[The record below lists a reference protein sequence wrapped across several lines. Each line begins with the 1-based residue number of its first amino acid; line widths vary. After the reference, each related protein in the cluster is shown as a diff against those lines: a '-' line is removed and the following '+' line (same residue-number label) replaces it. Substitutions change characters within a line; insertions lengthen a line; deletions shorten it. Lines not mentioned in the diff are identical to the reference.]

1 MVKPVGELVGRCPG
15 SQGAVKSMADQLQLP
30 VDSHPLPVT
39 VQALDIYP
47 LTFLQ
52 EGLLFHSLQDGA
64 ECDYLVQV
72 SCRLK
77 GVDHERWRAA
87 WSQVASGV
95 DTLKTAFAWRNVS
108 PPMQIVARDVELQWT
123 LIDCS
128 RQTAAEQER
137 QFDSHLEKDRV
148 SSFNLSR
155 PPLHRMAVFIL
166 GDGAL
171 RFVWT
176 YHHLILDAW
185 SATILLGWVMDT
197 YLTGSH
203 PPSAPFKTYVGW
215 VQKRNTTQAREYW
228 SNLFAEPAL
237 VSSPPFLPPPSE
249 AAERQP
255 QRLKRVLSQAST
267 AHIGQAVIARRLTLA
282 TLVQAAWALTLR
294 DFSLCEDVTFGWVIA
309 DRSVDLKG
317 IDRMVGLMVNT
328 VPIRLR
334 CNPATAAGQFL
345 DEVQAS
351 STLAWDN
358 GRLPLTEIHEIAG
371 LSAGEALF
379 ETVVVFENLPPLRDG
394 TANGVSVQD
403 RRAFWR
409 TSYPISLMVAP
420 GPCLKL
426 EIAYNAAQVEEG
438 AVAALLARM
447 EAYAGALVGLP
458 DQPIGDLVEQAAPV
472 RWQGQQQ
479 PLSEHGL
486 GTQLWGRLVARGHS
500 TALHWGDDARMSA
513 AELALRSET
522 LAQRLRAL
530 GLRPGQLVGTHLD
543 RDAGQVVALLALLKL
558 GCPFLAIDRCL
569 PLERKQYLVADSG
582 VGLVLGQ
589 VGDDLQVCNVQLA
602 GLDASGELV
611 AAPDRVAGG
620 MTLAGSAAYLM
631 YTSGSTGQP
640 KGVIVPAQALENVL
654 ISFTQSPGLSEHDRF
669 LALTTLSFDISL
681 LEIFAPLWSGALLL
695 LAPSELGR
703 DPQRLGQMIA
713 RTTPSV
719 MQATPS
725 IWRLLLQHGWEGRPQ
740 MRAWC
745 GGEALERELADRLLP
760 HVNQLWN
767 LYGPT
772 EATIWALV
780 EQVGAQERTIY
791 LGAPISNMRA
801 YVLDVRGHHVPIG
814 GRGRLFLAGQGL
826 ATGYHGRREATQ
838 AVFVADPFEGGT
850 PSLMYCTGDLVHITE
865 QGRLRYLGRNDGQIK
880 LRGIRL
886 ELAEI
891 EAALSRHTAVVVAAA
906 KLWPDAQGNYDL
918 VGYVV
923 CRTPVSHED
932 IRAAAAAV
940 LPPGSAPACII
951 ELDRLPLSPAG
962 KVDRKLLPEP
972 CQGTQAQDER
982 LHRSQV
988 SEVVAA
994 TWSKVLGVRSV
1005 GQDDDFF
1012 ALGGHSLK
1020 VVAVTSLLNRLFGT
1034 SIALVELFRAPT
1046 LKAYVAKVE
1055 HLINHHCGVARP
1067 APRLVDRD
1075 MWRRLSSSQRQL
1087 WFASHADKE
1096 RRAFQLTCALQIDG
1110 GLDAQVLSQAVE
1122 QLQQRHVALRT
1133 IFCEHAGEPQQKV
1146 LASPQ
1151 RTLRIWDVPERE
1163 AALAQLTLEALSLEQ
1178 GPPLQF
1184 VLIRESAA
1192 SAVCVLII
1200 HHLLVDEWSL
1210 GVLVEDLSGLY
1221 SSIQAA
1227 SVLPTQQAKVDF
1239 IDFIDYVAD
1248 ELEQSEAPERR
1259 VDLDYWSRQLH
1270 QLRPTRL
1277 SPDRLGDTHLVS
1289 SGGHLRIDLDATLRG
1304 HLERVAAAR
1313 AVTPFVALL
1322 AGFYIML
1329 QRYGMGDDICLGVM
1343 DSGRT
1348 RSEMERV
1355 VGLFARALPIRL
1367 HMDEGELLEAL
1378 MRRVQSTLLDAS
1390 IHANAPLDEIVRG
1403 LELSG
1408 ARGRNPLFNILIVM
1422 QNMLGGTSTFGGLPA
1437 RPIAVDSGVSEFDL
1451 LIEIFA
1457 YNGGYGIRLVY
1468 DRERFDASRIS
1479 EFALRLERTLL
1490 QIADNPL
1497 AQVGDISLL
1506 GPGEVD
1512 SLRQAFASEAP

>member
-1 MVKPVGELVGRCPG
+1 M
-15 SQGAVKSMADQLQLP
+15 
-30 VDSHPLPVT
+30 
-39 VQALDIYP
+39 
-47 LTFLQ
+47 TFLQ

-64 ECDYLVQV
+64 ECDYLVQL

-77 GVDHERWRAA
+77 GVDPERWRAA

-123 LIDCS
+123 QIDCS
-128 RQTAAEQER
+128 TQSAAEQER
-137 QFDSHLEKDRV
+137 QCNSYLEKDRV
-148 SSFNLSR
+148 RRFNLSR

-185 SATILLGWVMDT
+185 SATILLGWVMEA
-197 YLTGSH
+197 YLTGS
-203 PPSAPFKTYVGW
+203 PPVTAPFKTYVSW

-228 SNLFAEPAL
+228 SSLFAEPAL
-237 VSSPPFLPPPSE
+237 VSSPPFLLPSAE

-255 QRLKRVLSQAST
+255 RRLKRLLSQAST
-267 AHIGQAVIARRLTLA
+267 THISQSVVERRLTLA

-317 IDRMVGLMVNT
+317 IDKMVGLMVNT

-334 CNPATAAGQFL
+334 CNPATAAGRFL

-358 GRLPLTEIHEIAG
+358 GRLPLTEIHDIAG

-379 ETVVVFENLPPLRDG
+379 ETVVVFENLPPLHDG
-394 TANGVSVQD
+394 AANGVSVED

-426 EIAYNAAQVEEG
+426 EIAYNGAQVEDG
-438 AVAALLARM
+438 AVAALLERM
-447 EAYAGALVGLP
+447 EAYAIALGTLP
-458 DQPIGDLVEQAAPV
+458 DRPIGELVPQPAPV
-472 RWQGQQQ
+472 SWQGQQQ
-479 PLSEHGL
+479 PLSVCGL
-486 GTQLWGRLVARGHS
+486 GAELLARLAGRGRS
-500 TALHWGDDARMSA
+500 TALRWGDDACMSA
-513 AELALRSET
+513 AELAQRSEA
-522 LAQRLRAL
+522 LAERLWAL
-530 GLRPGQLVGTHLD
+530 GLKPGQLVATHLD

-569 PLERKQYLVADSG
+569 PLERKQYLITDSG

-589 VGDDLQVCNVQLA
+589 VDDDLQGCNVQMA
-602 GLDASGELV
+602 GLDALGELV
-611 AAPDRVAGG
+611 AAPARLVDGV
-620 MTLAGSAAYLM
+620 MLAGSPAYLM

-640 KGVIVPAQALENVL
+640 KGVIVPVQALENVL
-654 ISFTQSPGLSEHDRF
+654 ISFTQTPGLSAHDRF

-681 LEIFAPLWSGALLL
+681 LEVFAPLWSGALLL

-713 RTTPSV
+713 LTAPSV
-719 MQATPS
+719 MQATPA
-725 IWRLLLQHGWEGRPQ
+725 IWRLLLRSGWQGAPQ

-745 GGEALERELADRLLP
+745 GGEALERSLADLLLP
-760 HVNQLWN
+760 RVEQLWN

-780 EQVGAQERTIY
+780 EKVSAEERTIH
-791 LGAPISNMRA
+791 LGAPINNMRA
-801 YVLDVRGHHVPIG
+801 YVLDARGHHVPLG

-826 ATGYHGRREATQ
+826 ASGYHGRREATQ
-838 AVFVADPFEGGT
+838 AVFVADPFG
-850 PSLMYCTGDLVHITE
+850 PPHASSVMYCTGDTVHVTE
-865 QGRLRYLGRNDGQIK
+865 QGRLRYLGRTDDQFK

-886 ELAEI
+886 ELAEV
-891 EAALSRHTAVVVAAA
+891 EAALGRHPAVMAAAA
-906 KLWPDAQGNYDL
+906 KLWSDSEGNYDL
-918 VGYVV
+918 AGYVV
-923 CRTPVSHED
+923 CSTPVSHED

-940 LPPGSAPACII
+940 LPSGSAPAYII
-951 ELDRLPLSPAG
+951 ELDRLPLSASG
-962 KVDRKLLPEP
+962 KVDRKLLPAP
-972 CQGTQAQDER
+972 SHGAQTQDER
-982 LHRSQV
+982 LRRSQIG
-988 SEVVAA
+988 EVVAA
-994 TWSKVLGVRSV
+994 TWNKVLGVRSV

-1020 VVAVTSLLNRLFGT
+1020 VVAVTSLVNRLFGT
-1034 SIALVELFRAPT
+1034 SIELVELFRAPT

-1055 HLINHHCGVARP
+1055 QLISQHSGVLRAV
-1067 APRLVDRD
+1067 PRIVDRNL
-1075 MWRRLSSSQRQL
+1075 WRGLSSSQRQL
-1087 WFASHADKE
+1087 WFISHADKE
-1096 RRAFQLTCALQIDG
+1096 RRAFQLTCALHIEG
-1110 GLDAQVLSQAVE
+1110 GVDAQILSQSIE
-1122 QLQQRHVALRT
+1122 QLQLVHGALRT
-1133 IFCEHAGEPQQKV
+1133 IFRESVGEPQQRV
-1146 LASPQ
+1146 LPSPQ
-1151 RTLRIWDVPERE
+1151 RTLRIWDVPDRE
-1163 AALAQLTLEALSLEQ
+1163 QALAALTLEPISLEQ
-1178 GPPLQF
+1178 GPPLRF
-1184 VLIRESAA
+1184 VLIRESAV
-1192 SAVCVLII
+1192 SAVCVLTI

-1210 GVLVEDLSGLY
+1210 GVLVEDLSALY
-1221 SSIQAA
+1221 SAIQADT
-1227 SVLPTQQAKVDF
+1227 VVPMPPAKVDF
-1239 IDFIDYVAD
+1239 LDYVVD
-1248 ELEQSEAPERR
+1248 ELDQSEGPQRR
-1259 VDLDYWSRQLH
+1259 VDLEYWSRQLH
-1270 QLRPTRL
+1270 QLCPTRL
-1277 SPDRLGDTHLVS
+1277 SPDRHAEGS
-1289 SGGHLRIDLDATLRG
+1289 PGFSGGHLRIELDSALRG

-1322 AGFYIML
+1322 AGFYIVL

-1343 DSGRT
+1343 DAGRT
-1348 RSEMERV
+1348 QSEMERV

-1367 HMDEGELLEAL
+1367 HMDECESLETL
-1378 MRRVQSTLLDAS
+1378 MRRLQSTLLDAS
-1390 IHANAPLDEIVRG
+1390 IHANAPLDEIVRE

-1408 ARGRNPLFNILIVM
+1408 ERGRNPLFNILIVM
-1422 QNMLGGTSTFGGLPA
+1422 QNMMGGATTFGGFPA
-1437 RPIAVDSGVSEFDL
+1437 RPVAVDSGVSEFDL

-1457 YNGGYGIRLVY
+1457 YDNGYGIRLVY
-1468 DRERFDASRIS
+1468 DRERFEVGRIS

-1490 QIADNPL
+1490 QIADNPQAL
-1497 AQVGDISLL
+1497 VGDISLL
-1506 GPGEVD
+1506 GSCEVE

>member
-1 MVKPVGELVGRCPG
+1 MVN
-15 SQGAVKSMADQLQLP
+15 QLQLP
-30 VDSHPLPVT
+30 GDSHPLPVK
-39 VQALDIYP
+39 VQAKDIYP

-72 SCRLK
+72 SCRLN
-77 GVDHERWRAA
+77 GIDPQRWRAA
-87 WSQVASGV
+87 WGQVASGV

-108 PPMQIVARDVELQWT
+108 PPMQIVARDVQLQWT

-128 RQTAAEQER
+128 SQTAIEQER
-137 QFDSHLEKDRV
+137 EFDSYLEKDRV
-148 SSFNLSR
+148 SRFNLSR

-166 GDGAL
+166 GEGAL

-203 PPSAPFKTYVGW
+203 PPSMPFKTYVGW
-215 VQKRNTTQAREYW
+215 VQKRDTTQARDYW
-228 SNLFAEPAL
+228 SNLFAEPAP
-237 VSSPPFLPPPSE
+237 VSSPPFLQPSTG

-267 AHIGQAVIARRLTLA
+267 TEIGQAVVARRLTLA

-294 DFSLCEDVTFGWVIA
+294 DFSMCEDVTFGWVIA

-328 VPIRLR
+328 LPMRLR
-334 CNPATAAGQFL
+334 CNPVTAAGAFL
-345 DEVQAS
+345 DEVQTS

-394 TANGVSVQD
+394 TANGISVGD

-447 EAYAGALVGLP
+447 QAYLVALVGLP
-458 DQPIGDLVEQAAPV
+458 DQPIGALVEQAPAFK
-472 RWQGQQQ
+472 WQGAQQ
-479 PLSEHGL
+479 PLSKHGL
-486 GTQLWGRLVARGHS
+486 GAQLGVRLAARGQS
-500 TALHWGDDARMSA
+500 TALQWGDDWRMSA
-513 AELALRSET
+513 AELAERSEV
-522 LAQRLRAL
+522 LATRLQAL
-530 GLRPGQLVGTHLD
+530 GLKPGQLVGTHLD

-569 PLERKQYLVADSG
+569 PLERKQYLVADSRVG
-582 VGLVLGQ
+582 VILGQ
-589 VGDDLQVCNVQLA
+589 EDDDLQLSNVQWAALNAA
-602 GLDASGELV
+602 GEWVVG
-611 AAPDRVAGG
+611 PDRFLTGG
-620 MTLAGSAAYLM
+620 ATLAGNAAYLM

-654 ISFTQSPGLSEHDRF
+654 INFSQSPGLSKQDRF

-695 LAPSELGR
+695 LAPSELSR

-713 RTTPSV
+713 RTAPSV

-725 IWRLLLQHGWEGRPQ
+725 IWRLLLQQGWEGRPQ

-745 GGEALERELADRLLP
+745 GGEALDRELADRLLP

-772 EATIWALV
+772 EATIWAMV
-780 EQVGAQERTIY
+780 EQVGTQAQPIY
-791 LGAPISNMRA
+791 LGTPINNMRA
-801 YVLDVRGHHVPIG
+801 YVLDAAGNNVPLG

-826 ATGYHGRREATQ
+826 ACGYHGRPEATQ
-838 AVFVADPFEGGT
+838 AVFVADPFQLGA
-850 PSLMYCTGDLVHITE
+850 PSLMYCTGDIVHINE

-886 ELAEI
+886 ELAEV
-891 EAALSRHTAVVVAAA
+891 EAALSRHPAVVAAAA
-906 KLWPDAQGNYDL
+906 KLWPDAQGHYEL
-918 VGYVV
+918 AGYIV
-923 CRTPVSHED
+923 CRTPVNHED
-932 IRAAAAAV
+932 VRAAAAAV
-940 LPPGSAPACII
+940 LPPGATPASII

-962 KVDRKLLPEP
+962 KVDRKRLPAPLEGAKVP
-972 CQGTQAQDER
+972 DER

-994 TWSKVLGVRSV
+994 TWSKVLGMRSI

-1046 LKAYVAKVE
+1046 LKAYVNRVE
-1055 HLINHHCGVARP
+1055 HLVNHHCGVALTV
-1067 APRLVDRD
+1067 PRRVDRNV
-1075 MWRRLSSSQRQL
+1075 WRPLSSSQRQL

-1096 RRAFQLTCALQIDG
+1096 QRAFQLTCALQIDG
-1110 GLDAQVLSQAVE
+1110 ALDVQVLSQAVE
-1122 QLQQRHVALRT
+1122 QLQQRHGALRMV
-1133 IFCEHAGEPQQKV
+1133 FREHAGEPQQKV

-1151 RTLRIWDVPERE
+1151 RTLRLWDVAEQE
-1163 AALAQLTLEALSLEQ
+1163 AALAQLTLETMPLTQ
-1178 GPPLQF
+1178 GPPVQF
-1184 VLIRESAA
+1184 VLVRQSATR
-1192 SAVCVLII
+1192 AVCVLII

-1210 GVLVEDLSGLY
+1210 GVLVEDLSEIY
-1221 SSIQAA
+1221 SAIHADA
-1227 SVLPTQQAKVDF
+1227 VLPIQPPQV
-1239 IDFIDYVAD
+1239 DFIDYVAE
-1248 ELEQSEAPERR
+1248 ELEQSEALGRR
-1259 VDLDYWSRQLH
+1259 VDLAYWTRQLH

-1277 SPDRLGDTHLVS
+1277 SPDRLGATHRVS
-1289 SGGHLRIDLDATLRG
+1289 RGGHVRIDLDATLRG

-1322 AGFYIML
+1322 AGVYIVL
-1329 QRYGMGDDICLGVM
+1329 QRYGMGEDICLGVM
-1343 DSGRT
+1343 DAGRT

-1367 HMDEGELLEAL
+1367 HIDEGELLETL
-1378 MRRVQSTLLDAS
+1378 MHRVQSTLLDAS
-1390 IHANAPLDEIVRG
+1390 IHANTPLDEIVRC

-1408 ARGRNPLFNILIVM
+1408 AGGRNPLFNILIVM
-1422 QNMLGGTSTFGGLPA
+1422 QNMLGGTSTFGGMPA

-1451 LIEIFA
+1451 LIEIFTSK
-1457 YNGGYGIRLVY
+1457 NGYGIRFVY
-1468 DRERFDASRIS
+1468 DWELFEAARIN
-1479 EFALRLERTLL
+1479 ELAQRLERTLL

>member
-1 MVKPVGELVGRCPG
+1 MV
-15 SQGAVKSMADQLQLP
+15 DQLQLP
-30 VDSHPLPVT
+30 VDSQPLPVT
-39 VQALDIYP
+39 AQAQDIYP

-72 SCRLK
+72 SCRLN
-77 GVDHERWRAA
+77 GVDPERWRAA
-87 WSQVASGV
+87 WGQVASGV

-108 PPMQIVARDVELQWT
+108 PPMQIVARDVQLQWT

-128 RQTAAEQER
+128 SQTAAEQER
-137 QFDSHLEKDRV
+137 QFESYLEKDRI
-148 SSFNLSR
+148 SRFNLSR
-155 PPLHRMAVFIL
+155 PPLHRMAVFIM

-185 SATILLGWVMDT
+185 SATILLGWVMDN

-203 PPSAPFKTYVGW
+203 PPSAPFKTYVSW
-215 VQKRNTTQAREYW
+215 VQKRDTTQARDYW

-237 VSSPPFLPPPSE
+237 VSSPPFLQPSSE

-255 QRLKRVLSQAST
+255 QRLKHVLSQAST
-267 AHIGQAVIARRLTLA
+267 TQIGQAVVARRLTLA

-294 DFSLCEDVTFGWVIA
+294 DFSLCEDITFGWVIA

-328 VPIRLR
+328 VPMRLR
-334 CNPATAAGQFL
+334 CNPATAAGAFL

-394 TANGVSVQD
+394 TANGVSVED

-438 AVAALLARM
+438 TVAALLARM
-447 EAYAGALVGLP
+447 QAYVVALVGLP
-458 DQPIGDLVEQAAPV
+458 DQPIGALVEQAPAV
-472 RWQGQQQ
+472 KWQGAQQ
-479 PLSEHGL
+479 PLGEHGL
-486 GTQLWGRLVARGHS
+486 GVQLGVRLAARGQS
-500 TALHWGDDARMSA
+500 TALHWGDDCRMSA
-513 AELALRSET
+513 AELAARSEA
-522 LAQRLRAL
+522 LAARLRAL
-530 GLRPGQLVGTHLD
+530 GLKPGQLIGTHLD
-543 RDAGQVVALLALLKL
+543 RDAGQVVALLALIKL

-582 VGLVLGQ
+582 VGLILGQ
-589 VGDDLQVCNVQLA
+589 VGDDLQLNNVQWA
-602 GLDASGELV
+602 GLDASGECV
-611 AAPDRVAGG
+611 AAPDCVKGG
-620 MTLAGSAAYLM
+620 TTLTGNAAYLM

-713 RTTPSV
+713 RTAPSV

-725 IWRLLLQHGWEGRPQ
+725 IWRLLLQQGWEGRLQ

-760 HVNQLWN
+760 RVNQLWN

-772 EATIWALV
+772 EATIWAMV
-780 EQVGAQERTIY
+780 EQVGTQAQPIH
-791 LGAPISNMRA
+791 LGTPINNMRA
-801 YVLDVRGHHVPIG
+801 YVLDAHGHHVPMG

-826 ATGYHGRREATQ
+826 ACGYHGRPEATQ
-838 AVFVADPFEGGT
+838 AVFVADPFVADT
-850 PSLMYCTGDLVHITE
+850 PSLMYCTGDIVHINE

-886 ELAEI
+886 ELAEV
-891 EAALSRHTAVVVAAA
+891 EAALNRHPEVVAAAA
-906 KLWPDAQGNYDL
+906 KLWPDAQGHYEL
-918 VGYVV
+918 AGYIV

-932 IRAAAAAV
+932 IRTAAAAV
-940 LPPGSAPACII
+940 LPQGAAPTCII

-962 KVDRKLLPEP
+962 KVDRKRLPAP
-972 CQGTQAQDER
+972 RQGGQAPDER

-994 TWSKVLGVRSV
+994 TWSKVLGMHSV

-1046 LKAYVAKVE
+1046 LKAYVARVE
-1055 HLINHHCGVARP
+1055 HLVNHHCGVALA

-1075 MWRRLSSSQRQL
+1075 VWRPLSSSQRQL

-1096 RRAFQLTCALQIDG
+1096 QRAFQLTCALQIDG
-1110 GLDAQVLSQAVE
+1110 ALDGQVLSQAVE
-1122 QLQQRHVALRT
+1122 QLQQRHGALRMV
-1133 IFCEHAGEPQQKV
+1133 FREHAGEPQQKV

-1151 RTLRIWDVPERE
+1151 RTLRLWDVAEQE
-1163 AALAQLTLEALSLEQ
+1163 AALAQLTLEALPLTQ

-1184 VLIRESAA
+1184 VLVRQSATR
-1192 SAVCVLII
+1192 AVCVLII

-1210 GVLVEDLSGLY
+1210 GVLVEDLSELY
-1221 SSIQAA
+1221 SAIHAGAALPIQAD
-1227 SVLPTQQAKVDF
+1227 KVDF
-1239 IDFIDYVAD
+1239 VDYVAD
-1248 ELEQSEAPERR
+1248 ELEQSETPGRR
-1259 VDLDYWSRQLH
+1259 VDLEYWARQLH

-1277 SPDRLGDTHLVS
+1277 SPDRLGATNRVS
-1289 SGGHLRIDLDATLRG
+1289 SGGHVRIDLDATLRG
-1304 HLERVAAAR
+1304 HLDRVAAAR
-1313 AVTPFVALL
+1313 AITPFVALL
-1322 AGFYIML
+1322 AGVYIVL

-1343 DSGRT
+1343 DAGRT

-1367 HMDEGELLEAL
+1367 HMDESELLEAL

-1390 IHANAPLDEIVRG
+1390 IHANTPLDEIVQG

-1408 ARGRNPLFNILIVM
+1408 AHGRNPLFNILIVM
-1422 QNMLGGTSTFGGLPA
+1422 QNMLGGTSTFGDMPA
-1437 RPIAVDSGVSEFDL
+1437 RPVAVDSGVSEFDL
-1451 LIEIFA
+1451 LIEIFTCD
-1457 YNGGYGIRLVY
+1457 NGYGMRMVY
-1468 DRERFDASRIS
+1468 DRDRFEAGRIN
-1479 EFALRLERTLL
+1479 EFAQRLERTLL